1 MYFKANK
8 LESVIGLHI
17 SEVLAHNINM
27 SNFTLELK
35 GNLFNR
41 YRFKLILTELQK
53 SRNLEELHLDL
64 GGTLMG
70 GQ

>member
-53 SRNLEELHLDL
+53 SQNLEELHLDL
-64 GGTLMG
+64 GGIFMG

>member
-1 MYFKANK
+1 M
-8 LESVIGLHI
+8 IGLHI